1 MKKLNFN
8 KVKDL
13 MDELDVDFKVAKKAL
28 RKSRGNYDG
37 AVFYIKEWKR
47 KKVKINNDKLNSILE
62 NIFAIFK
69 YKLEAKKD
77 DKVVLSLN
85 ILVILVVTLLLT
97 LFSYSFR
104 SDMILIIFVIMLVAM
119 YYKIEISL
127 LPSDSSFEEIFTINR
142 DLKETQESEE
152 TELVEEEDG
161 DFNEIEV

>member
-8 KVKDL
+8 KIKNL

-37 AVFYIKEWKR
+37 AAFYIKEWKR
-47 KKVKINNDKLNSILE
+47 RKVKVNNDKLNSILE

-85 ILVILVVTLLLT
+85 ILAILFVTLLLT

-104 SDMILIIFVIMLVAM
+104 SDMTLIILVIIMVAM
-119 YYKIEISL
+119 YYKIEITL
-127 LPSDSSFEEIFTINR
+127 LPTDSTFEEIFTINR
-142 DLKETQESEE
+142 DVKETQAVDE